1 MAAAPG
7 EVATMAVA
15 AMAGK
20 AAEMGTAAAAAA
32 GTVAAA
38 AAAATGGAA
47 TATVAAWGRGGGE
60 HAEAVVPLVSLVDGW
75 VWELLPFHNKRRSK

>member
-1 MAAAPG
+1 
-7 EVATMAVA
+7 MAVA

-47 TATVAAWGRGGGE
+47 TATVAACGRGGGE
-60 HAEAVVPLVSLVDGW
+60 HAVSLVDGW
-75 VWELLPFHNKRRSK
+75 VWELLPFFKNEGTNDNC

>member
-1 MAAAPG
+1 
-7 EVATMAVA
+7 MAVA

-47 TATVAAWGRGGGE
+47 TATVAACGRGGGE
-60 HAEAVVPLVSLVDGW
+60 HAVSLVDGW
-75 VWELLPFHNKRRSK
+75 VWELLPFYKKGGTNNNC